1 MQQFYV
7 CMNSKH
13 THTRA
18 ELQALAEIIGPY
30 GIRFMGEKLMEQVS
44 GQVTC
49 SGPSSL
55 CYMCSYN
62 HYTT

>member
-1 MQQFYV
+1 MKQFYV

-13 THTRA
+13 THA

-49 SGPSSL
+49 SDPSSL
-55 CYMCSYN
+55 CFMCM
-62 HYTT
+62 